1 MEDQTR
7 EHRSQPWIWISIVLA
22 GIAFLGALFVRRRR
36 REQVGRRLTRLRPPV
51 PQAVLDLQGLTEEE
65 AAARRMEGQDNAG
78 GAGGAVQFK
87 PPYSKHQIWRGNT
100 LTIFNLSMVGLAV
113 VQVLLGKPFDALLTT
128 GVMLLGIGLNAGQ
141 QLWARSRLQKLEP
154 ATRPQANVVREG
166 RVRSIDPGDVV
177 RDDVVVVGPG
187 DQILADGRVLG
198 ESQIVVDES
207 MLTGDPQQHTREAG
221 GPVYAGSFCI
231 AGHGAYEAQKV
242 GDERLIV
249 ALTGEFQAVEEGLT
263 PLEQTIDRL
272 LRFLLVVVAVL
283 SLLLLADYFDLLLP
297 QIHMDAFAS
306 AASVIFGI
314 APSSLFLMILVNY
327 AMGTADLARVGA
339 LVHRSRSVES
349 LAQATVVCF
358 AQAGIVTGMDLE
370 MEPAETSQLSRS
382 RIRQILGDYAR
393 STSVRNP
400 ALQAIAAAFPG
411 NERRVS
417 EEAPFLSLYGWS
429 AVAFD
434 DEDLRGV
441 YVLGD
446 PDLLGRHLVSGEPQ
460 PEDAGE
466 ERPASVAWRER
477 IEGLWRTVRPSAETA
492 AVDSS
497 AQQHE
502 KDQASPAAAPQEATA
517 AGNLIQRLSRQVDQ
531 VLGREEGAPESS
543 EQDLQPIEE
552 AVYVVAYCP
561 EPVPLHTDDGMPT
574 LPEGLLPLCRLRY
587 TEQVRPEAIETVR
600 GFSQSGVEM
609 KVFTQDEPERTLA
622 VLRQA
627 GLGRDDGTPLRAV
640 SGPELATLNRERFER
655 AAVENTIFGT
665 MSPRLEGQVVD
676 ALRAQGEA
684 VAVVGDRVNDIQAM
698 QQADLSITRQS
709 SSPAALSVADIILL
723 EDSSQALLRVLDKGQ
738 RIANGLLDIL
748 KLYLNQIG
756 YLTLLILVIWGA
768 GFGFPYQSKQNS
780 LITAVSVILP
790 SLALSLWAP
799 AGVVPRTHLGRL
811 LAQFVLPSAVTMG
824 AAAVVVYII
833 FLEISGEVAYAQ
845 LTVTYTL
852 VISGLVLVVLLRP
865 PVRGL
870 TLVGMG
876 DERSGDWRP
885 TVMVMVLLILVFV
898 VASIP
903 LADNLFGLKPLQQ
916 PTDYLVVGL
925 AVLAWASTAVFL
937 WWVRPLERLW
947 LRLHS

>member
-1 MEDQTR
+1 
-7 EHRSQPWIWISIVLA
+7 
-22 GIAFLGALFVRRRR
+22 
-36 REQVGRRLTRLRPPV
+36 V

-65 AAARRMEGQDNAG
+65 AAARKLEGQDNT
-78 GAGGAVQFK
+78 VHFK
-87 PPYSKHQIWRGNT
+87 PPYTTRQIWRANT

-113 VQVLLGKPFDALLTT
+113 VQILLGKPLDALLTT
-128 GVMLLGIGLNAGQ
+128 GVMFLGIGLNAGQ
-141 QLWARSRLQKLEP
+141 QLWARGRLKALEQTTRAQ
-154 ATRPQANVVREG
+154 ATVVREG
-166 RVRSIDPGDVV
+166 MVRSIDPGEVVQGDVL
-177 RDDVVVVGPG
+177 VVGPG
-187 DQILADGRVLG
+187 DQMLADGQVLG
-198 ESQIVVDES
+198 TGQLVVDES
-207 MLTGDPQQHTREAG
+207 MLTGDPRQHTRQAG
-221 GPVYAGSFCI
+221 QAVYAGSFCL

-242 GDERLIV
+242 GSERLIA
-249 ALTGEFQAVEEGLT
+249 ALTGEFQAVDEELT
-263 PLEQTIDRL
+263 PLERTMDRL
-272 LRFLLVVVAVL
+272 LRILLVIVAVL

-297 QIHMDAFAS
+297 GIHMDAFAS

-349 LAQATVVCF
+349 LAQATVICF
-358 AQAGIVTGMDLE
+358 AQAGILTGMDLE
-370 MEPAETSQLSRS
+370 MEPVEAPRLAAS
-382 RIRQILGDYAR
+382 RIRQILGAYAR
-393 STSVRNP
+393 STSASSPAVR
-400 ALQAIAAAFPG
+400 AIAAAFPG
-411 NERRVS
+411 GRRRVQ

-446 PDLLGRHLVSGEPQ
+446 PDLLGEHMVSDEPQ

-466 ERPASVAWRER
+466 ERPVLIAWRER
-477 IEGLWRTVRPSAETA
+477 MEGLWRAVRPSTETTPRE
-492 AVDSS
+492 SS
-497 AQQHE
+497 AQQE
-502 KDQASPAAAPQEATA
+502 AQEQSSPTAVPQEATA
-517 AGNLIQRLSRQVDQ
+517 VGGLMRRLSRQVDQ
-531 VLGREEGAPESS
+531 VLGREEGSLESS
-543 EQDLQPIEE
+543 EQDVQPIEE
-552 AVYVVAYCP
+552 AVYMVAYCP
-561 EPVPLHTDDGMPT
+561 EPVPLHTEDGMPI

-587 TEQVRPEAIETVR
+587 TEQVRPEAVETVR
-600 GFSQSGVEM
+600 AFSQSGVEL
-609 KVFTQDEPERTLA
+609 KVLTQDAPERTLA

-627 GLGRDDGTPLRAV
+627 GLGRDDGTPLHAV
-640 SGPELATLNRERFER
+640 SGPELATLDRERFER

-665 MSPRLEGQVVD
+665 MSPRLESQVVD
-676 ALRAQGEA
+676 ALRAQGES
-684 VAVVGDRVNDIQAM
+684 VAVVGDGVNDLPAM
-698 QQADLSITRQS
+698 QQANLSITQQS

-748 KLYLNQIG
+748 KLYLNQIA

-768 GFGFPYQSKQNS
+768 GLGFPYLSKQAS
-780 LITAVSVILP
+780 LITIVSVILP

-811 LAQFVLPSAVTMG
+811 LARFVAPAAVTVSV
-824 AAAVVVYII
+824 AAVAVYII
-833 FLEISGEVAYAQ
+833 FLEMSGEVAYAQ
-845 LTVTYTL
+845 LAVTYTL

-870 TLVGMG
+870 TPVGMG

-925 AVLAWASTAVFL
+925 AVLAWALTASLIWRVSAL
-937 WWVRPLERLW
+937 WTRWRGVEDL
-947 LRLHS
+947 